1 LGGTAD
7 GAGFAAHGDVL
18 GTAVQGLLPNGN
30 GGTFNAEVLRAVGTE
45 RIIARGI
52 LRTGAVGILPLLR
65 TDMLPKVCRA
75 TEQSAPRRCLSLR
88 MEEVSIMKKFSFV
101 TLFLAML
108 FFAPKMAGSTVP
120 DTANA
125 SLPCPPP
132 PAVVASFLGLTPGQ
146 VEQMGALLT
155 QVLPSVETL
164 GQQSAKVQ
172 QQLDL
177 LLSQTNPDPAQIGK
191 LVVQLHVLQLEAA
204 QVLEGFHNA
213 FAGLLTQDQK
223 QKLQGVTVASQLQPA
238 VAAFAALYLA
248 PPPPSTS
255 CQKQ

>member
-1 LGGTAD
+1 
-7 GAGFAAHGDVL
+7 
-18 GTAVQGLLPNGN
+18 
-30 GGTFNAEVLRAVGTE
+30 
-45 RIIARGI
+45 
-52 LRTGAVGILPLLR
+52 
-65 TDMLPKVCRA
+65 
-75 TEQSAPRRCLSLR
+75 
-88 MEEVSIMKKFSFV
+88 MEEVSIMKRLSCV

-108 FFAPKMAGSTVP
+108 FFAPAMVGSSVP
-120 DTANA
+120 ATANA

-155 QVLPSVETL
+155 QVLPTLEAL
-164 GQQSAKVQ
+164 GQQSAEVQ

-191 LVVQLHVLQLEAA
+191 LVVQLHVLQLQAA
-204 QVLEGFHNA
+204 QVVETFHHA
-213 FAGLLTQDQK
+213 FAGLLTPDQK
-223 QKLQGVTVASQLQPA
+223 QKLEGVTVASQLQP
-238 VAAFAALYLA
+238 VLRAFAALYLV